1 MTAADETL
9 ENLKRTSL
17 IRIVDDDEEVR
28 NALAFMLACKG
39 WRTEAYAGAQEFMK
53 SYSSTPPG
61 CLLLD
66 IRMPGMSGLELQ
78 SRMKEL
84 NLTLPIIFITGHADV
99 PTAVRTLKMGAYDF
113 LEKPVD
119 AEALTTAIEAAA
131 RISAAQ
137 AEGGLTADEAAEVI
151 RQMSPRER
159 EVTRLLAQGLA
170 NRDIA
175 EHLSLSERTVQG
187 HRNNLYH
194 KLHVHNLRQF
204 QALTKELAL

>member
-1 MTAADETL
+1 MTEAAETL

-17 IRIVDDDEEVR
+17 IRIVDDDDEVR

-39 WRTEAYAGAQEFMK
+39 WRTEAYAGAQDFMK

-194 KLHVHNLRQF
+194 KLRVHNLRQF
-204 QALTKELAL
+204 QALTKGLAL